1 MLALLSFLDHQK
13 VPFPLGEGTSTS
25 LPDLIVFAD
34 THLTQGSLSCWVV
47 SRGPA
52 SGMQR
57 RLKLISVSW
66 GSSPSPGL
74 PRLALSP

>member
-1 MLALLSFLDHQK
+1 MPALFSFLDHQK

-34 THLTQGSLSCWVV
+34 THSGSLSCWVV

-74 PRLALSP
+74 PQLALSP